1 MKIIHLSDLHLGKRV
16 NEFSMIEDQR
26 YILNQILDT
35 VEAEM
40 PCAVVIAGDVY
51 DKSIPPAEA
60 VELFDSFL
68 TELFRLR
75 VPTFVISGNH
85 DSAERV
91 SFGSRLMEGGGIY
104 ISRAYEGAVSPI
116 TLVDEQGK
124 VNFYMLPFI
133 KPSHVRHFHDAEC
146 ETYTDAVKL
155 AIEAMKI
162 DKSER
167 NILIAHQFVTG
178 ATRCESEEISVG
190 GLDNVDSAV
199 FADFDY
205 VALGHIHR
213 PQNCTSEKIRYCG
226 SPLKYSF
233 SEANDQKSITLIEM
247 AKKGEQKMRLIPFV
261 PRTDMVELR
270 GKYEELM
277 RRDFYEA
284 GGFKDAYVHIT
295 LTDEEDVL
303 DAIGKLRT
311 VYKNLMKLDYDNQ
324 RTRNVDMVY
333 ADAEAEK
340 KTPMELFSDL
350 YEMQNNKQM
359 SPEQCSFMTELI
371 EKIWEVDV

>member
-16 NEFSMIEDQR
+16 NDFSMIEDQR
-26 YILNQILDT
+26 FVLNQIIGA
-35 VEAEM
+35 VESEM
-40 PCAVVIAGDVY
+40 PCTVVVAGDVY
-51 DKSIPPAEA
+51 DKSVPTAEA
-60 VELFDSFL
+60 IELFDSFL
-68 TELFRLR
+68 TALYHLGA
-75 VPTFVISGNH
+75 PTFVISGNH

-91 SFGSRLMEGGGIY
+91 SFGSRLMERGGIH

-116 TLVDEQGK
+116 NLSDDHGD
-124 VNFYMLPFI
+124 VNFYMLPFV
-133 KPSHVRHFHDAEC
+133 KPSQVRRFHDGEC
-146 ETYTDAVKL
+146 ESYTDAVKL
-155 AIEAMKI
+155 AVEAMGI
-162 DKSER
+162 DKNQR
-167 NILIAHQFVTG
+167 NVLVAHQFVTG
-178 ATRCESEEISVG
+178 ASRTESEEISVG
-190 GLDNVDSAV
+190 GLDNVDAAV

-213 PQNCTSEKIRYCG
+213 PQNCTSKKIRYCG

-233 SEANDQKSITLIEM
+233 SEAKDEKSITLIEM
-247 AKKGEQKMRLIPFV
+247 AEKGDIKMRLIPLV
-261 PRTDMVELR
+261 PKTDMVELR

-324 RTRNVDMVY
+324 RTKRAATIE
-333 ADAEAEK
+333 ADVEAEK

-350 YEMQNNKQM
+350 YEMQNNKRM
-359 SPEQCSFMTELI
+359 SSEQRSFVAELI
-371 EKIWEVDV
+371 EKIWEVDG

>member
-16 NEFSMIEDQR
+16 NDFSMIEDQR
-26 YILNQILDT
+26 YILNQIL
-35 VEAEM
+35 VEVEREM
-40 PCAVVIAGDVY
+40 PCAVIIAGDVY
-51 DKSIPPAEA
+51 DKTVPTAEA
-60 VELFDSFL
+60 IELFDSFL
-68 TELFRLR
+68 TALFRLGT
-75 VPTFVISGNH
+75 PTFVISGNH

-91 SFGSRLMEGGGIY
+91 SFGSRLMEGGGIH
-104 ISRAYEGAVSPI
+104 ISRAYEGVGSPVTI
-116 TLVDEQGK
+116 TDEHGE
-124 VNFYMLPFI
+124 VNFYMLPFV
-133 KPSHVRHFHDAEC
+133 KPSQVRRFHEGEC
-146 ETYTDAVKL
+146 ESYTDAVKL
-155 AIEAMKI
+155 AIDAMKV
-162 DKSER
+162 DKSKR
-167 NILIAHQFVTG
+167 NILVAHQFVTG
-178 ATRCESEEISVG
+178 ASRTESEDISVG
-190 GLDNVDSAV
+190 GLDNVDSSV

-233 SEANDQKSITLIEM
+233 SEAKDEKSITVIEFEEKGA
-247 AKKGEQKMRLIPFV
+247 AKIRLIPLV
-261 PRTDMVELR
+261 PKTDMLELR

-284 GGFKDAYVHIT
+284 GGFKDSYVHIT

-324 RTRNVDMVY
+324 RTRRSALIE
-333 ADAEAEK
+333 ADVAAEK
-340 KTPMELFSDL
+340 KSPIELFSDL
-350 YEMQNNKQM
+350 FEMQNNQPM
-359 SPEQCSFMTELI
+359 SFEQRSFVTNLI

>member
-16 NEFSMIEDQR
+16 NDFSMIEDQR

-35 VEAEM
+35 VEREM
-40 PCAVVIAGDVY
+40 PCAVIIAGDVY
-51 DKSIPPAEA
+51 DKTVPTAEA
-60 VELFDSFL
+60 IELFDSFL
-68 TELFRLR
+68 TALFRLGT
-75 VPTFVISGNH
+75 PTFVISGNH

-91 SFGSRLMEGGGIY
+91 SFGSRLMEGGGIH
-104 ISRAYEGAVSPI
+104 ISRAYEGVVSPVTI
-116 TLVDEQGK
+116 TDEHGE
-124 VNFYMLPFI
+124 VNFYMLPFV
-133 KPSHVRHFHDAEC
+133 KPSQVRRFHEGEC
-146 ETYTDAVKL
+146 ESYTDAVKL
-155 AIEAMKI
+155 AIDAMKV
-162 DKSER
+162 DKSKR
-167 NILIAHQFVTG
+167 NILVAHQFVTG
-178 ATRCESEEISVG
+178 ASRTESEDISVG
-190 GLDNVDSAV
+190 GLDNVDSSV

-233 SEANDQKSITLIEM
+233 SEAKDEKSITVIEFEEKGA
-247 AKKGEQKMRLIPFV
+247 AKIRLIPLV
-261 PRTDMVELR
+261 PKTDMLELR

-284 GGFKDAYVHIT
+284 GGFKDSYAHIT

-324 RTRNVDMVY
+324 RTRRSALIE
-333 ADAEAEK
+333 ADVAAEK
-340 KTPMELFSDL
+340 KSPIELFSDL
-350 YEMQNNKQM
+350 FEMQNNQPM
-359 SPEQCSFMTELI
+359 SFEQRSFVTNLI

>member
-16 NEFSMIEDQR
+16 NDFSMIEDQR
-26 YILNQILDT
+26 FVLNQIIGA
-35 VEAEM
+35 VESEM
-40 PCAVVIAGDVY
+40 PCTVVIAGDVY
-51 DKSIPPAEA
+51 DKSVPTAEA
-60 VELFDSFL
+60 IELFDSFL
-68 TELFRLR
+68 TALFRLGA
-75 VPTFVISGNH
+75 PTFVISGNH

-91 SFGSRLMEGGGIY
+91 SFGSRLMEKGGVH

-116 TLVDEQGK
+116 SLSDEHGD
-124 VNFYMLPFI
+124 VNFYMLPFV
-133 KPSHVRHFHDAEC
+133 KPSQVRRFHEGEC
-146 ETYTDAVKL
+146 ESYTDAVKL
-155 AIEAMKI
+155 AVEAMGI
-162 DKSER
+162 DKNQR
-167 NILIAHQFVTG
+167 NVLVAHQFVTG
-178 ATRCESEEISVG
+178 ATRTESEEISVG
-190 GLDNVDSAV
+190 GLDNVDAAV

-233 SEANDQKSITLIEM
+233 SEAKDEKSITLIEM
-247 AKKGEQKMRLIPFV
+247 AEKGEVKIRLIPLA
-261 PRTDMVELR
+261 PKTDMVELR

-324 RTRNVDMVY
+324 RTKRAATIE
-333 ADAEAEK
+333 ADVEAEK

-350 YEMQNNKQM
+350 YEMQNNKPM
-359 SPEQCSFMTELI
+359 SSEQRSFVAELI
-371 EKIWEVDV
+371 EKIWEVDG